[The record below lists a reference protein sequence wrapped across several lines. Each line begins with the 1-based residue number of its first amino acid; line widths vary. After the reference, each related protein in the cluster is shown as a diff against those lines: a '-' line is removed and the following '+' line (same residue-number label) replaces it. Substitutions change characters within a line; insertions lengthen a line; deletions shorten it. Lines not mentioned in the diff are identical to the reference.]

1 MIKIKILCIGS
12 LKEKYLL
19 AMQDEYLKRLSS
31 YAKVTIIEEKEEKSN
46 EINNTII
53 NQILNK
59 EGNRLLSKI
68 EDNEFM
74 ILLDLHGKQIDSID
88 FAKVIDKN
96 MTNGYSTFTF
106 VIGGSY
112 GVSEE
117 LRRRANLKLS
127 LSLMTFTHQFTRII
141 ILEQI
146 YRAFKINNNEV
157 YHK

>member
-1 MIKIKILCIGS
+1 MIKIKVLCIGN

-19 AMQDEYLKRLSS
+19 SMQDEYLKRLSS
-31 YAKVTIIEEKEEKSN
+31 YSKVSIIEEKEEKSN
-46 EINNTII
+46 EINSSII

-59 EGNRLLSKI
+59 EGERLLSKI
-68 EDNEFM
+68 EDNEYV
-74 ILLDLHGKQIDSID
+74 ILLDLHGKQMDSIK
-88 FAKVIDKN
+88 FSQLIDNK
-96 MTNGYSTFTF
+96 MTNGYSNFTF

-112 GVSEE
+112 GVSES
-117 LRRRANLKLS
+117 LRKRANTLLS
-127 LSLMTFTHQFTRII
+127 LSEMTFTHQFTRII

>member
-1 MIKIKILCIGS
+1 MIKIKLLTIGN
-12 LKEKYLL
+12 LKEKYLT
-19 AMQDEYLKRLSS
+19 AMQEEYLKRLSN

-46 EINNTII
+46 DINESII

-59 EGNRLLSKI
+59 EGDRLLGKI
-68 EDNEFM
+68 DDNDYVV
-74 ILLDLHGKQIDSID
+74 LLDLHGKQIDSLD
-88 FAKVIDKN
+88 FAKLIDNK
-96 MTNGYSTFTF
+96 MTNGYSSFAF

-112 GVSEE
+112 GVSDS
-117 LRRRANLKLS
+117 LRKRANTKLS

>member
-1 MIKIKILCIGS
+1 MIKIKILCIGT

-19 AMQDEYLKRLSS
+19 AMQEEYLKRLSS

-46 EINNTII
+46 EINDSII

-59 EGNRLLSKI
+59 EGDRLLSKI

-74 ILLDLHGKQIDSID
+74 ILLDLHGKQLDSID
-88 FAKVIDKN
+88 FAKLIDKN
-96 MTNGYSTFTF
+96 MTNGYSNFTF

-112 GVSEE
+112 GVSDR
-117 LRRRANLKLS
+117 LRSRANLKLS
-127 LSLMTFTHQFTRII
+127 LSLMTFTHQFSRII

>member
-1 MIKIKILCIGS
+1 MIKIKLLTIGN
-12 LKEKYLL
+12 LKEKYLT
-19 AMQDEYLKRLSS
+19 AMQEEYLKRLSN

-46 EINNTII
+46 DINESII

-59 EGNRLLSKI
+59 EGDRLLNKI
-68 EDNEFM
+68 DDHDYV
-74 ILLDLHGKQIDSID
+74 ILLDLHGDEIDSIN
-88 FAKVIDKN
+88 FAKLIDKN
-96 MTNGYSTFTF
+96 MTNGYSSFCF

-112 GVSEE
+112 GVSSA
-117 LRRRANLKLS
+117 LRKRANYKLC
-127 LSLMTFTHQFTRII
+127 LSPMTFTHQFTRII

>member
-1 MIKIKILCIGS
+1 MIKIKILGIGN
-12 LKEKYLL
+12 LKEKYLQS
-19 AMQDEYLKRLSS
+19 MQDEYLKRLSN

-46 EINNTII
+46 DINDTLI

-59 EGNRLLSKI
+59 EGDRLLNKI
-68 EDNEFM
+68 DDHDYV
-74 ILLDLHGKQIDSID
+74 ILLDLHGKEMDSIK
-88 FAKVIDKN
+88 FANLIDRN
-96 MTNGYSTFTF
+96 MTNGYSSFCF

-117 LRRRANLKLS
+117 LRKRANTKLC
-127 LSLMTFTHQFTRII
+127 LSPMTFTHQFTRII

>member
-12 LKEKYLL
+12 LKEKYLS

-46 EINNTII
+46 EINDSII

-59 EGNRLLSKI
+59 EGERLLSKI
-68 EDNEFM
+68 EDNEYM
-74 ILLDLHGKQIDSID
+74 ILLDLHGKQIDSVD
-88 FAKVIDKN
+88 FANFIDKK
-96 MTNGYSTFTF
+96 TNGYSTFTF

-112 GVSEE
+112 GVSES
-117 LRRRANLKLS
+117 LRKRANYKLS
-127 LSLMTFTHQFTRII
+127 LSLMTFTHQFSRII

>member
-1 MIKIKILCIGS
+1 MIKIKILCIGT

-19 AMQDEYLKRLSS
+19 AMQEEYLKRLSS
-31 YAKVTIIEEKEEKSN
+31 YAKITIIEEKEEKSN
-46 EINNTII
+46 EINDSII

-59 EGNRLLSKI
+59 EGDRLLSKI

-74 ILLDLHGKQIDSID
+74 ILLDLHGKQLDSVD
-88 FAKVIDKN
+88 FAKLIDKN
-96 MTNGYSTFTF
+96 MTNGYSNFTF

-112 GVSEE
+112 GVSDR
-117 LRRRANLKLS
+117 LRSRANLKLS
-127 LSLMTFTHQFTRII
+127 LSLMTFTHQFSRII

>member
-1 MIKIKILCIGS
+1 MIKIKILVIGN

-19 AMQDEYLKRLSS
+19 SMQDEYLKRLSS
-31 YAKVTIIEEKEEKSN
+31 YAKVTIVEEKEEKSN
-46 EINNTII
+46 DINQTII

-59 EGNRLLSKI
+59 EGERLLNKI
-68 EDNEFM
+68 EDNEYVV
-74 ILLDLHGKQIDSID
+74 LLDLHGEQIDSIK
-88 FAKVIDKN
+88 FAKLIDSK
-96 MTNGYSTFTF
+96 MTNGYSNFTF

-112 GVSEE
+112 GVSEA
-117 LRRRANLKLS
+117 LRKRANTKLC